1 MSDNQPEYKMVNV
14 QMPED
19 VREML
24 GILKKRYGLTK
35 MGDALREYFRETDA
49 ELVTAGQMLVRVQSR
64 AVGSGSGESSGD
76 EE

>member
-64 AVGSGSGESSGD
+64 AVGSNAPASPEQD
-76 EE
+76 E